1 MSGLFVKRR
10 ENYRIVISQQEG
22 DREYLKEARRDF
34 GVYLNESGKHHC
46 PEP

>member
-10 ENYRIVISQQEG
+10 ENYRVVISKQEG
-22 DREYLKEARRDF
+22 DREYLKEKRDF